1 MSANAQTAPQLDEL
15 QDADRPAW
23 LWDAGRQ
30 RIVWSNDAGLDF
42 FGAESMFD
50 LIDRRFARAE
60 PGVARIMELADQFE
74 TGGSLADYL
83 VFPSA
88 GPDAALSCTC
98 YERRLPDGRGGV
110 LVVGS
115 AEPEAEALEQPA
127 ELIVNALPLAILTF
141 SPTGQILSAN
151 PAAEELFE
159 MTERASLAEVLSDPE
174 LAQRIIQGTLA
185 AGTYSKLDHA
195 RCRYGLRDLRL
206 FGQLIGEG
214 ADRHLYLML
223 DDVTDRRTLE
233 RHLNARADSLSEFI
247 ASTADFT
254 WELDADYVF
263 VEVSDGLADATGLS
277 PDALTGELWGDVS
290 DRYLVGPD
298 PLIGYYLDQK
308 RAWKAQ
314 VIWQS
319 RPEDPAE
326 RLTLSAMPLF
336 APDGTFTGYRGIGA
350 RIAGIGAPLEA
361 PAEAPAPREA
371 PAPEEEPAEEPM
383 ASDPEAEADEPVVIL
398 RQSEVETP
406 PAPAEGQD
414 TDTGKEDEAP
424 AQTTVG
430 FNTDEAADANVPLSR
445 EEQQAFT
452 ELGETL
458 SRETDAAPQPD
469 APATGDGQMPDIT
482 VSFPSVSSA
491 EPSEPPEDEDGEAED
506 AEDAAAS
513 MLAVA
518 MDAVESIIDGL
529 PDAVVVHRA
538 GKLIYLNPYA
548 ATLMGFESIE
558 KALAAQTMDALFGAY
573 SLDLMEP
580 DGEPVTFTGAPYQS
594 GAVPIMAHAQAIQW
608 PDGEAVQVVLQP
620 SAGED
625 EAGELALP
633 ENVVRLVR
641 DEIAGGQASPGGPSN
656 ADLLAM
662 LNTATDGILT
672 LDEEGSVLSL
682 NASAEAMF
690 GLDSN
695 EVTGRPLADFLTR
708 DSRDTLERYMAA
720 VSDTGIASVLNDG
733 REVTGIE
740 KNGGE
745 IPLFLTLGRLGPGR
759 DDDIQV
765 SRYCAVLRDMTSWK
779 KTEMELVDAR
789 EAAEKASA
797 QKSEFLANISHEI
810 RTPLNAILGF
820 SEVMKARRFGA
831 IENDKYSGYVN
842 DIHSSGEHLLSL
854 INDILDLS
862 KVEAGK
868 LELNFASVDLA
879 EVVTQ
884 CVKLL
889 SDSAKEARV
898 IVRSSVQEGLP
909 NVVADQRSMRQ
920 IVLNLLS
927 NAIKFTDGGGQVIV
941 SARLEKSGNISLK
954 VKDTG
959 RGMSEPEIA
968 RAMEPFRQV
977 EPVSAGDGIL
987 GTGLG
992 LPLTKALAE
1001 ANRASFQISSE
1012 PEIGTVVEITFPTTR
1027 VLAE

>member
-1 MSANAQTAPQLDEL
+1 MKEPC
-15 QDADRPAW
+15 W

-30 RIVWSNDAGLDF
+30 RVVWSNEAGLEF
-42 FGAESMFD
+42 FHAESLFD
-50 LIDRRFARAE
+50 LIDRRFSRTE
-60 PGVARIMELADQFE
+60 PGVTRIMELAGQLQPK
-74 TGGSLADYL
+74 GSLADYL
-83 VFPSA
+83 MFPSA
-88 GPDAALSCTC
+88 GSNAGLSCTC
-98 YERRLPDGRGGV
+98 YERQLPDGRPGV
-110 LVVGS
+110 LVVGKS
-115 AEPEAEALEQPA
+115 GEGSTEARTQAD
-127 ELIVNALPLAILTF
+127 LIVSTLPLAILTF
-141 SPTGQILSAN
+141 SPSGTVVSAN
-151 PAAEELFE
+151 PAAEDLFDI
-159 MTERASLAEVLSDPE
+159 ADQADLGAILADRD
-174 LAQRIIQGTLA
+174 LAQQVIQGALTT
-185 AGTYSKLDHA
+185 GTFSKLGHVD
-195 RCRYGLRDLRL
+195 CRYGRRDLRL
-206 FGQLIGEG
+206 FAQTIGESTG
-214 ADRHLYLML
+214 RNIYLML

-233 RHLNARADSLSEFI
+233 RHLHERAESLSEFI
-247 ASTADFT
+247 ASAADFT
-254 WELDADYVF
+254 WELDAHYVF
-263 VEVSDGLADATGLS
+263 VELSDGFEDATGVKA
-277 PDALTGELWGDVS
+277 DAVLNQLWGDVS
-290 DRYLVGPD
+290 DTHLVDPD
-298 PLIGYYLDQK
+298 PLIGYYLDHK

-314 VIWQS
+314 IVWHTG
-319 RPEDPAE
+319 RAADGAR

-336 APDGTFTGYRGIGA
+336 AADGTFTGYRGIGSQLSGVPEPVGAA
-350 RIAGIGAPLEA
+350 RPEA
-361 PAEAPAPREA
+361 PPAAEDDTPAPSSEQA
-371 PAPEEEPAEEPM
+371 PGDPEE
-383 ASDPEAEADEPVVIL
+383 EPVVIL
-398 RQSEVETP
+398 RHSEVEP
-406 PAPAEGQD
+406 NEEPEQAEPIAVDIEEPAED
-414 TDTGKEDEAP
+414 
-424 AQTTVG
+424 
-430 FNTDEAADANVPLSR
+430 AAEPLSP

-452 ELGETL
+452 ELGEKL
-458 SRETDAAPQPD
+458 ARETPEPPMPD
-469 APATGDGQMPDIT
+469 PNAKRDGAMPDIT
-482 VSFPSVSSA
+482 VSFPSVTISEGPDEKA
-491 EPSEPPEDEDGEAED
+491 DGESEPEPEFDEPAQDEPDDDETG
-506 AEDAAAS
+506 AAVLGAA
-513 MLAVA
+513 L
-518 MDAVESIIDGL
+518 DAVESIMDGL
-529 PDAVVVHRA
+529 PDAIVVHR
-538 GKLIYLNPYA
+538 GGELLYLNPYA
-548 ATLMGFESIE
+548 ATLMGFERPQD
-558 KALAAQTMDALFGAY
+558 ALALETMDGLFGAY
-573 SLDLMEP
+573 SYDLMQP
-580 DGEPVTFTGAPYQS
+580 GGHPVTFTEAPYQS
-594 GAVPIMAHAQAIQW
+594 GAIKISAQAKTIQW
-608 PDGEAVQVVLQP
+608 PDGAAVQVSLEPAAQQ
-620 SAGED
+620 E
-625 EAGELALP
+625 EAAEETSELGLP

-641 DEIAGGQASPGGPSN
+641 DEIAGGQVTVGGPSN

-695 EVTGRPLADFLTR
+695 EVTGRPLAEFLTR

-720 VSDTGIASVLNDG
+720 VSDSGIASVLNDG

-745 IPLFLTLGRLGPGR
+745 IPLFLTLGRLGTGS
-759 DDDIQV
+759 DDDGHV

-779 KTEMELVDAR
+779 KTETELVQAR
-789 EAAEKASA
+789 EAAERASA

-854 INDILDLS
+854 INDLLDLS

-868 LELNFASVDLA
+868 LELNFASVDLGD
-879 EVVTQ
+879 VVTQ

-889 SDSAKEARV
+889 ADSAKEARV
-898 IVRSSVQEGLP
+898 IVRTSVQESLP

-959 RGMSEPEIA
+959 RGMSEPELE

-977 EPVSAGDGIL
+977 QSVAGDGIL

-1012 PEIGTVVEITFPTTR
+1012 PKIGTVVEIIFPTTR

>member
-15 QDADRPAW
+15 QDAAQPAW

-30 RIVWSNDAGLDF
+30 RIVWSNEAGLAF

-50 LIDRRFARAE
+50 LIDRRFARTE
-60 PGVARIMELADQFE
+60 PGVARIMELAGQLE
-74 TGGSLADYL
+74 AGGAFSDYL

-88 GPDAALSCTC
+88 GPEAALSATC
-98 YERRLPDGRGGV
+98 YERRLPDGRDGV
-110 LVVGS
+110 LVVGAS
-115 AEPEAEALEQPA
+115 EPQTASLERPA
-127 ELIVNALPLAILTF
+127 DLIVDALPLAILSF
-141 SPTGQILSAN
+141 STSGQILNAN

-159 MTERASLAEVLSDPE
+159 NTEQTSLAEVLGDEE
-174 LAQRIIQGTLA
+174 LAHRVVQGILA
-185 AGTYSKLDHA
+185 TGTYSKLEQA
-195 RCRYGLRDLRL
+195 QCRYGRRDLRF
-206 FGQLIGEG
+206 FGQIIGEG

-319 RPEDPAE
+319 GPEDPAE
-326 RLTLSAMPLF
+326 RMTLSAMPLF
-336 APDGTFTGYRGIGA
+336 APDGRFTGYRGIGA

-361 PAEAPAPREA
+361 PEA
-371 PAPEEEPAEEPM
+371 PAPEEEAPAAPLAAEPQPEEAEEP
-383 ASDPEAEADEPVVIL
+383 EADEPVVIL
-398 RQSEVETP
+398 RQSEVESPETP
-406 PAPAEGQD
+406 SVEETDERDEQEDQAP
-414 TDTGKEDEAP
+414 
-424 AQTTVG
+424 QTTII
-430 FNTDEAADANVPLSR
+430 FNTEEDSAEPAAPLSR

-452 ELGETL
+452 ELGEKLARSGDT
-458 SRETDAAPQPD
+458 
-469 APATGDGQMPDIT
+469 PASEMPSEAGASQMPDIT
-482 VSFPSVSSA
+482 VNFPSVSNIA
-491 EPSEPPEDEDGEAED
+491 PEEDESEGDDADGEDE
-506 AEDAAAS
+506 AATGV
-513 MLAVA
+513 LAVA
-518 MDAVESIIDGL
+518 LDAVQSIIDGL

-538 GKLIYLNPYA
+538 GALLYLNPYA
-548 ATLMGFESIE
+548 ATLMGFENPE
-558 KALAAQTMDALFGAY
+558 AAMAARTLDALFGAY
-573 SLDLMEP
+573 SMDLMEP

-594 GAVPIMAHAQAIQW
+594 GAVPIIAHAQAIQW

-620 SAGED
+620 SAAEEEG
-625 EAGELALP
+625 GELALP

-641 DEIAGGQASPGGPSN
+641 DEIAGGQVTPGGPSN

-765 SRYCAVLRDMTSWK
+765 SRYCAVLRDLTSWK
-779 KTEMELVDAR
+779 KTETELVQAR

-854 INDILDLS
+854 INDLLDLS

-868 LELNFASVDLA
+868 LELNFASVDLG

-898 IVRSSVQEGLP
+898 IVRTSVQDGLP

-959 RGMSEPEIA
+959 RGMSEPEVA

-977 EPVSAGDGIL
+977 EPVSATEGIL

-1027 VLAE
+1027 VLAD